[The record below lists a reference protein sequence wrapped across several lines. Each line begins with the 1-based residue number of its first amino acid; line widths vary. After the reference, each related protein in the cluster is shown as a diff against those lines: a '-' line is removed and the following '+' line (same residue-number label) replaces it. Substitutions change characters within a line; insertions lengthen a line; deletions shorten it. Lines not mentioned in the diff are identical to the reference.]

1 MLSMGRRGALSG
13 IDGGDIAALWK
24 VAFGV
29 SARTRTRV
37 TSLP

>member
-1 MLSMGRRGALSG
+1 MGRCGALSG
-13 IDGGDIAALWK
+13 IDGGGIAALWK

-29 SARTRTRV
+29 PARTRPRV